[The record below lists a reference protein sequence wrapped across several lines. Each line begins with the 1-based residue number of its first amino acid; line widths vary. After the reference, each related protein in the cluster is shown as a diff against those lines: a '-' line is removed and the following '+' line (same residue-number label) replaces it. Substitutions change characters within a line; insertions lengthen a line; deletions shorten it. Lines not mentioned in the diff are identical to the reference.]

1 MPAVPAVPAA
11 VRLSHPAAAR
21 RAVLTLLFLGGF
33 LALAFVFGAGAQADS
48 GAAREGRPSA
58 GAADGALESGKRTGS
73 AAADGSGKNAPGKA
87 KHYLDRSDEAAPAG
101 QQPGVA
107 RQAAVAASH
116 VAAPVAEGAGRTEEV
131 TRPIGETVGDAAA
144 ADGLHQLP
152 GRLGLDGLA
161 DGVSGGEPGG
171 SGDGGADG
179 SSGAAP
185 GEASGEA
192 SAGPSHDR
200 AGGEPTGDGEGFGQ
214 AAAITGAASAT
225 AAAGPGGFDEEPS
238 GRSPL
243 QRTPAVPAPGASQ
256 HAGDG
261 QSQRG
266 GPQQPDAVV
275 CGAGRPGPLQPGA
288 ASAADGTLTRDRAG
302 DVLQFPG

>member
-11 VRLSHPAAAR
+11 VRLSHSAAAR
-21 RAVLTLLFLGGF
+21 RAVLMLLFLGGF
-33 LALAFVFGAGAQADS
+33 LALFFVFGAGAQADS
-48 GAAREGRPSA
+48 GAAREGRASA

-73 AAADGSGKNAPGKA
+73 AAADGSGKGAPGKA
-87 KHYLDRSDEAAPAG
+87 KHHLDRSDETVPAG

-144 ADGLHQLP
+144 SDGLRQLP
-152 GRLGLDGLA
+152 GRLGLNGLV
-161 DGVSGGEPGG
+161 DGVSGSEPGG

-179 SSGAAP
+179 SSGAA
-185 GEASGEA
+185 SGEA

-200 AGGEPTGDGEGFGQ
+200 AGDELAGDGEGSGQ
-214 AAAITGAASAT
+214 AAALTGAASAT
-225 AAAGPGGFDEEPS
+225 SAAGPAGFDEEPS

-243 QRTPAVPAPGASQ
+243 QRSPAVPAPGASQ

-302 DVLQFPG
+302 DVLEFPG